1 MRLLAGLAATV
12 LLTAACG
19 GAAVAPSPTAT
30 VAPTPTPSPTPQ
42 TKFVFNADLKSSNE
56 VPAIADAEASC
67 SGKGVFTLNTTK
79 DSLGKITAAT
89 AQFDLTITGCPT
101 TTEIILF
108 HIHKQVA
115 GQNGS
120 VIIDSGQK
128 ATEPIALTTGST
140 SSARQMDVARATG
153 SPWLTMRIGS
163 SRYVSRACSQLA
175 RVRSPLGSGSTTS
188 SGTSCA
194 TRYARIASTSNIPF
208 PPLMTSRFVLP
219 CSSSSMATSSR
230 DWSAGLGR
238 PSA

>member
-1 MRLLAGLAATV
+1 MRLLAGLAAIV
-12 LLTAACG
+12 LLIAACG

-140 SSARQMDVARATG
+140 SSMITKTNITVKPEDAEAVIAGPSGFYFNVHSKLHSGGVIRD
-153 SPWLTMRIGS
+153 
-163 SRYVSRACSQLA
+163 QLK
-175 RVRSPLGSGSTTS
+175 LGS
-188 SGTSCA
+188 
-194 TRYARIASTSNIPF
+194 
-208 PPLMTSRFVLP
+208 
-219 CSSSSMATSSR
+219 
-230 DWSAGLGR
+230 
-238 PSA
+238 